1 MFLGRPAVEQQWG
14 RERLRRYLVTI
25 GSGVKASQVASLVVL
40 ISQWC
45 VGSADDLPIHMAY
58 ETHEPINWFAFT
70 PTEAL
75 KHGFSGVST
84 DNHPMCF
91 LSLWS
96 YAFVL
101 RVWQSNGTSCHWSS
115 AAWGPV
121 ASPGDNGLTK
131 RSRLAIWNV
140 CSWKKHVCM
149 ILYIIYII

>member
-1 MFLGRPAVEQQWG
+1 MICRSTWLNQ
-14 RERLRRYLVTI
+14 LLT
-25 GSGVKASQVASLVVL
+25 
-40 ISQWC
+40 C
-45 VGSADDLPIHMAY
+45 
-58 ETHEPINWFAFT
+58 T

-101 RVWQSNGTSCHWSS
+101 RVWQSKGTSCHWSS

-149 ILYIIYII
+149 ILYILYNIILVCLNSKLDHRSQPVVITIISPRASQVSITICNVKVYMSYFRE

>member
-1 MFLGRPAVEQQWG
+1 MICRSTWLNQ
-14 RERLRRYLVTI
+14 L
-25 GSGVKASQVASLVVL
+25 L
-40 ISQWC
+40 IC
-45 VGSADDLPIHMAY
+45 
-58 ETHEPINWFAFT
+58 T

-101 RVWQSNGTSCHWSS
+101 RVWQSKRTSGHWSS

-140 CSWKKHVCM
+140 CSWKKTRVYDT
-149 ILYIIYII
+149 LWEYIIYNITLVCLNSKLDHRSQPVVITIISPRASRVSITICNVKVYMSIYVLF